1 MAVLRSGGTE
11 YWNFSSVGALS
22 ARLVCC
28 DLTDAVEVHRCVLGL
43 ARRPRRRRPSRR
55 HLGQEVLR
63 SLGHPPSPP
72 VLLWLAG
79 IPIPLVIL
87 IMLLH

>member
-1 MAVLRSGGTE
+1 LKFIVVFSASLAAPEGG
-11 YWNFSSVGALS
+11 
-22 ARLVCC
+22 
-28 DLTDAVEVHRCVLGL
+28 GL
-43 ARRPRRRRPSRR
+43 

-63 SLGHPPSPP
+63 SPGHPPSPP